1 MRERDIIR
9 AAENAADDLDARL
22 ASMTPRQRI
31 YAEEWSRAWRD
42 AGFFLIGIGGAAM
55 ICLAIG

>member
-1 MRERDIIR
+1 MRERDLIR
-9 AAENAADDLDARL
+9 DTLSVCDDIDARL